1 MRKKQDAEVTL
12 CQMRTNLTKANEELK
27 ERQSK
32 LTEERKSL
40 HELDAL
46 IHGLKGTICTI
57 SLNYLCMQHSII
69 QLNCC

>member
-12 CQMRTNLTKANEELK
+12 CQMRASLTKANEEFK

-32 LTEERKSL
+32 LIEERKSL

-46 IHGLKGTICTI
+46 IHGLKGTIFTV
-57 SLNYLCMQHSII
+57 SLNYLCMQHSKI
-69 QLNCC
+69 